1 MTNTIRLL
9 DILLSGLALIALAPF
24 FVVVMIALRLTG
36 EGEVFYRQMR
46 VGKGGRMFGL
56 LKFVTMGKYSENTGS
71 ELLTIKN
78 DPRVLP
84 LGRVLRKTK
93 INELPQLVN
102 VFMGDMSLIGMR
114 PLVKQHFEMYP
125 EQARQ
130 ALSRGSPGLSGI
142 GSIVFRDEES
152 IVGGAAD
159 KKLFYQHVVMPYKGQ
174 IELWYLE
181 RQGIGLYFT
190 LMFLTLWAAV
200 FSHSNLYRKML
211 RDLPEPP
218 AELAGI

>member
-1 MTNTIRLL
+1 MTDTIRLF

-56 LKFVTMGKYSENTGS
+56 LKFVTMRKDSESTGS

-84 LGRVLRKTK
+84 LGRILRKIK

-102 VFMGDMSLIGMR
+102 VFMGDMSL
-114 PLVKQHFEMYP
+114 
-125 EQARQ
+125 
-130 ALSRGSPGLSGI
+130 
-142 GSIVFRDEES
+142 
-152 IVGGAAD
+152 
-159 KKLFYQHVVMPYKGQ
+159 
-174 IELWYLE
+174 
-181 RQGIGLYFT
+181 
-190 LMFLTLWAAV
+190 
-200 FSHSNLYRKML
+200 
-211 RDLPEPP
+211 
-218 AELAGI
+218 